1 MVVPSPQLLRAIR
14 DFAGTYAVPGGGWP
28 SRVADEISPLPAA
41 RGDGSRQ
48 PMSDPAPSVTSM
60 TEDDAGDRLAR
71 LLLPYRRRGS
81 EDADGPDHR
90 VGWWFTDAPPGVTR
104 EALRLVDT
112 TGARRPNDQ
121 PPEEWLVAQAE
132 CRDGMLAGFVVP
144 AGPASPR
151 MRIDAIIVP
160 CSQAEDL
167 ADQIALQWPVDGY
180 GTALDLAVVEGFASR
195 SAEGPVWAATGYEFC
210 PWRVSTQDWLGAAF
224 CSFWWD

>member
-1 MVVPSPQLLRAIR
+1 
-14 DFAGTYAVPGGGWP
+14 
-28 SRVADEISPLPAA
+28 
-41 RGDGSRQ
+41 
-48 PMSDPAPSVTSM
+48 MSDPAPTVTNM
-60 TEDDAGDRLAR
+60 TEHDAGDRLAR

-104 EALRLVDT
+104 EALSMVDT